1 MDRLNKIRG
10 RQQARFIKHLKN
22 TKQHTAALEKDVVRS
37 FGFFEQD
44 VEMMIAESESARDV
58 PELSRETAD
67 ERAERKAQEL
77 VQRMAGRNRG

>member
-1 MDRLNKIRG
+1 MDRLSKIRG

-44 VEMMIAESESARDV
+44 VEMMIAESRACGKLPDTIKQSPD
-58 PELSRETAD
+58 EL
-67 ERAERKAQEL
+67 AEHKAQML
-77 VQRMAGRNRG
+77 IQRLQKKNR

>member
-1 MDRLNKIRG
+1 MDRLKKIRG

-44 VEMMIAESESARDV
+44 VEMMIAESRACG
-58 PELSRETAD
+58 ELPQAETITAD
-67 ERAERKAQEL
+67 EDKQPSTAN
-77 VQRMAGRNRG
+77 GRWCGEVRR